1 MKENSKKPETDE
13 RILTELKVKR
23 SALNKRLET
32 LTDNFDNYASSP
44 TSLFSSL
51 LKFAANTFI
60 SILNIFLALIGLQ
73 IPKFGKPDWQKNDP
87 KLQSELDI
95 NTLAPSARSTERRP
109 EKRVVSR
116 AGAMKNYLR
125 LRNIDAP
132 IPESIY
138 RNISKDDLEKLNAL
152 SPADIDAL
160 QRCSLE
166 LFKPKLREYSDQLME
181 NLHDL
186 TARNSNMASKLKDS
200 FHAPHIQLIA

>member
-1 MKENSKKPETDE
+1 MKENLKNSETDE

-44 TSLFSSL
+44 VSLFSSL
-51 LKFAANTFI
+51 FEFGANTFI
-60 SILNIFLALIGLQ
+60 SILNVLLSLFGFQ
-73 IPKFGKPDWQKNDP
+73 IPKFGKRDCKKNDP
-87 KLQSELDI
+87 KLPSELDI
-95 NTLAPSARSTERRP
+95 TTLAPSARSIERRP

-125 LRNIDAP
+125 LRSIDAP
-132 IPESIY
+132 IPQSIY
-138 RNISKDDLEKLNAL
+138 RNISKDDLEKLNGL
-152 SPADIDAL
+152 SPAHVDAL
-160 QRCSLE
+160 QRCSLD

-186 TARNSNMASKLKDS
+186 TARNSNMALKLKDS
-200 FHAPHIQLIA
+200 FHAPHLQLIT